1 MQSNL
6 LTIRST
12 VSDSHREN
20 ATIAEIAKESRKY
33 SEKLK
38 ALTFIAT
45 MYLPATLVAT
55 IFSSTLIQWQA
66 GDTSPDGSR
75 GSHYTITSQ
84 FWIYVLTTLILMI
97 LTFIG
102 ARLLETSG
110 WPGRMRN

>member
-6 LTIRST
+6 LMIRAT

-20 ATIAEIAKESRKY
+20 TTIAEIARESRKY
-33 SEKLK
+33 SEGLK

-66 GDTSPDGSR
+66 GDTRADGS
-75 GSHYTITSQ
+75 GESHYMITSQ
-84 FWIYVLTTLILMI
+84 FWIYVVSTLVLMI
-97 LTFIG
+97 LTFIC
-102 ARLLETSG
+102 ARLLETGS
-110 WPGRMRN
+110 WPGRRHN

>member
-6 LTIRST
+6 LMIRST

-33 SEKLK
+33 SEKLR

-66 GDTSPDGSR
+66 GATSPDGTR
-75 GSHYTITSQ
+75 RSHYTITSQ
-84 FWIYVLTTLILMI
+84 FWIYVLTTLVLMI
-97 LTFIG
+97 FTFIG
-102 ARLLETSG
+102 ARLLEIRG